1 MVSCPQIRLSVGLED
16 TQDLLDDVTQALE
29 VYYYTIE
36 LIVCFVLCV
45 CVCVC
50 VYYMI
55 LSLSSI
61 LIIAQVSQA

>member
-45 CVCVC
+45 CVCVRVRAC
-50 VYYMI
+50 VC
-55 LSLSSI
+55 
-61 LIIAQVSQA
+61 VWCVCVCTT